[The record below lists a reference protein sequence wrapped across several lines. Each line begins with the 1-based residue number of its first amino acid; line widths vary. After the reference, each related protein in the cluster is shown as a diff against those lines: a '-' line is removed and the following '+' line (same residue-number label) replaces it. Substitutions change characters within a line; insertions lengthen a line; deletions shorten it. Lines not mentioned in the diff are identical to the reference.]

1 MCSTYE
7 SSVGKAWAA
16 TMNFYGNRMFGTCEC
31 SHCGRAFDFVSHLHE
46 FISDLLILVSSSD
59 WSTSDHG
66 PVHRQLSV
74 SSDSKLLDDD
84 IREESRVIMR
94 PKKPP
99 RPKSEVFLN
108 KHESCP
114 RRKRFS
120 AFGVSCHLLKCFR
133 RIPKG
138 ETFTCLHNLQ
148 NCICKHLHIHY
159 KPEHDSLRNKK
170 FDFCTS
176 FQKVIGLIGNDELL
190 VSEQSPTP
198 TTS

>member
-1 MCSTYE
+1 
-7 SSVGKAWAA
+7 
-16 TMNFYGNRMFGTCEC
+16 MFGTCKC
-31 SHCGRAFDFVSHLHE
+31 SQCGRASDLVSHLHE
-46 FISDLLILVSSSD
+46 FISDLFILVSSTD

-120 AFGVSCHLLKCFR
+120 AFGVSFHLLKCFR
-133 RIPKG
+133 CIPEG
-138 ETFTCLHNLQ
+138 ETFTCLHNLRS
-148 NCICKHLHIHY
+148 CICKHLHIHY
-159 KPEHDSLRNKK
+159 NPEHDSL
-170 FDFCTS
+170 
-176 FQKVIGLIGNDELL
+176 L
-190 VSEQSPTP
+190 
-198 TTS
+198 